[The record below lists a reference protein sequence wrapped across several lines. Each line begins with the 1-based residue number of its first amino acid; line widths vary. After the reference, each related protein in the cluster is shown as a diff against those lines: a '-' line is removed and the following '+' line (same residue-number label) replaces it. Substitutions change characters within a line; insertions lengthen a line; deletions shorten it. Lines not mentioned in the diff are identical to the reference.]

1 MTPAAVD
8 SYPMIIG
15 GAEVTGARATEIP
28 LPYDGTVMA
37 LVHEGDAATLDRA
50 ISAAAATAPLM
61 RAMTNAQR
69 SDLLL
74 RVRELVIR
82 DAAELAT
89 IIVCETGKPIRE
101 ARIEAER
108 AQQILLF
115 AAMAAR
121 DLCGEAIPM
130 DGSPAGAGRLAM
142 TVREPLGVIGAI
154 TPFNFPLNLTLHKVA
169 PAIAGGNT
177 VVHKP
182 SEVTPVSAIRLA
194 RLFLEAGAPA
204 GAYNVVT
211 GDGEAIGRALVADP
225 RIRMIT
231 FTGSVAVGKEIRANA
246 GLRRVTLELGG
257 NAPVIIEPDADLT
270 LAVERCVQ
278 GSFSYSGQVCI
289 SVQRIFV
296 HERIADEFLERF
308 KAATERLVMGH
319 PLEDTTAIA
328 SLISE
333 DEAKRVESW
342 IDDAVQKGAQRL
354 TGGQRRR
361 ATIAPA
367 ILSEVPDGARMSCGE
382 VFGPVVGV
390 NRYSDIDDA
399 IARANDTPYGLQS
412 GLFTRDI
419 GRAFEI
425 ARKLE
430 AGGVLIND
438 VAAFRVDQMPYG
450 GTKESGIGREGPRYA
465 IEEMTE
471 AKLICWR

>member
-101 ARIEAER
+101 ALGNRAER

-154 TPFNFPLNLTLHKVA
+154 TPFNFPRISPCT
-169 PAIAGGNT
+169 
-177 VVHKP
+177 
-182 SEVTPVSAIRLA
+182 RL
-194 RLFLEAGAPA
+194 
-204 GAYNVVT
+204 
-211 GDGEAIGRALVADP
+211 
-225 RIRMIT
+225 
-231 FTGSVAVGKEIRANA
+231 
-246 GLRRVTLELGG
+246 LR
-257 NAPVIIEPDADLT
+257 P
-270 LAVERCVQ
+270 
-278 GSFSYSGQVCI
+278 
-289 SVQRIFV
+289 
-296 HERIADEFLERF
+296 
-308 KAATERLVMGH
+308 
-319 PLEDTTAIA
+319 
-328 SLISE
+328 
-333 DEAKRVESW
+333 
-342 IDDAVQKGAQRL
+342 
-354 TGGQRRR
+354 
-361 ATIAPA
+361 
-367 ILSEVPDGARMSCGE
+367 
-382 VFGPVVGV
+382 
-390 NRYSDIDDA
+390 
-399 IARANDTPYGLQS
+399 
-412 GLFTRDI
+412 
-419 GRAFEI
+419 
-425 ARKLE
+425 
-430 AGGVLIND
+430 
-438 VAAFRVDQMPYG
+438 
-450 GTKESGIGREGPRYA
+450 
-465 IEEMTE
+465 
-471 AKLICWR
+471 